1 VTFPPALCSKISV
14 AEMVNDRQHKVHG
27 TLRAFATAYT
37 GDRKMELN
45 YYNSMAW
52 NCCIY
57 AAFFKVRIFLSRK
70 NNHWKI
76 FLWFIN
82 LSLLHLEI

>member
-70 NNHWKI
+70 NNNHWKI
-76 FLWFIN
+76 F
-82 LSLLHLEI
+82 